1 MTDTERFSQ
10 MVTAQRQMM
19 DRGQW
24 THGPVTLLEVLDLQ
38 HSEVHHCRV
47 LRWLLDPLAHHG
59 LGAAFMRA
67 LSTRLDLHL
76 ACPERARVD
85 AEVPHA
91 RSRADVV
98 IRDADNS
105 WTVVIEAKINA
116 AEGNLQA
123 ARLERD
129 WPEPAKLVFL
139 TRRGGCV
146 PLTAAGPE
154 RWQALSWTWV
164 IDTARDLLN
173 LPLSGV
179 KGESR
184 ARDARDAIATWVS
197 AAERSIA

>member
-59 LGAAFMRA
+59 LGAPFMRA

-76 ACPERARVD
+76 SHPERARVD
-85 AEVPHA
+85 AEVPDS

-98 IRDADNS
+98 IRDADGS
-105 WTVVIEAKINA
+105 WTVVIEAKVNA
-116 AEGNLQA
+116 AEGHRQA

-129 WPEPAKLVFL
+129 WPEPAQLVFL
-139 TRRGGCV
+139 TVEAITFR
-146 PLTAAGPE
+146 
-154 RWQALSWTWV
+154 
-164 IDTARDLLN
+164 
-173 LPLSGV
+173 LPLRASSG
-179 KGESR
+179 GGPCHGSG
-184 ARDARDAIATWVS
+184 
-197 AAERSIA
+197 

>member
-47 LRWLLDPLAHHG
+47 LRWLLDPLAHHR
-59 LGAAFMRA
+59 LGAPFMRA
-67 LSTRLDLHL
+67 LSTRLDLDLSH
-76 ACPERARVD
+76 PERARVD
-85 AEVPHA
+85 AEVPDT

-98 IRDADNS
+98 VRDAGGS

-116 AEGNLQA
+116 AEGHQQA

-129 WPEPAKLVFL
+129 WPEPVTLVFL
-139 TRRGGCV
+139 TRRGGYV
-146 PLTAAGPE
+146 PLSMEATE
-154 RWQALSWTWV
+154 RWRALSWTWV
-164 IDTARDLLN
+164 IETARALLDL
-173 LPLSGV
+173 PRSGATS
-179 KGESR
+179 EAR
-184 ARDARDAIATWVS
+184 ARGTIAMWIA